1 MEQDPLFAQAK
12 ELAAKEEKM
21 TAWKLQRIFKI
32 GYGRSAKLMD
42 MITDDKNGVWTED
55 FPADASD
62 EEILAEVRKHLSKD
76 GEYRATYLQR
86 RFMIGYGRAARLK
99 EILDA
104 ERNLW

>member
-1 MEQDPLFAQAK
+1 MEQDPLYAQAK

-42 MITDDKNGVWTED
+42 MITDDKNGIGMED
-55 FPADASD
+55 FPANASD
-62 EEILAEVRKHLSKD
+62 EEILAEMRKRLPKD
-76 GEYRATYLQR
+76 REYSATYLQR
-86 RFMIGYGRAARLK
+86 CFMIGYGRAARLK

-104 ERNLW
+104 KRNLG